1 MPFVPRGVR
10 DVLGVAGSSPI
21 QEANPMRQN
30 PDERW
35 DDIVGLAFVVVAAV
49 IGGYIL
55 VRLGFS

>member
-1 MPFVPRGVR
+1 
-10 DVLGVAGSSPI
+10 
-21 QEANPMRQN
+21 MRQN